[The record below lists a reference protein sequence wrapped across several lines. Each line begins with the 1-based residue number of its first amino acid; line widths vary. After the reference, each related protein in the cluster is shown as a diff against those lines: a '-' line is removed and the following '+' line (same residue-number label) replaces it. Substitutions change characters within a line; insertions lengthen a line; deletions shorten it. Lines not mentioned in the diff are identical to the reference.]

1 MPRKSK
7 TAISPPLTRRPR
19 RIVTVSGR
27 GVRGR
32 FPSRKSPKPPQFES
46 LVEEMMLHVVEVA
59 PIVKAITTQPRVFEY
74 LDGNRMRRYTPDLAL
89 DTTVGAFYVEVKDET
104 SLVEG
109 SKNVDR
115 LRAALKHLKE
125 CGERLFIVLRSDL
138 IENDLQCRLTQ
149 ILRTRPIRRR
159 HRSDIDASLWDPE
172 GGTTPPADIHEQ
184 WESAKRECDA
194 LLRRI
199 MKRDPDGLL
208 PQRAR

>member
-1 MPRKSK
+1 
-7 TAISPPLTRRPR
+7 
-19 RIVTVSGR
+19 
-27 GVRGR
+27 
-32 FPSRKSPKPPQFES
+32 
-46 LVEEMMLHVVEVA
+46 MMLLVAEVA
-59 PIVKAITTQPRVFEY
+59 PIVMTITTQPCVFEY
-74 LDGNRMRRYTPDLAL
+74 TDGDRMRRYTPDLAL

-109 SKNVDR
+109 SKNVER